1 MAEYKDIDEILKTLP
16 DDLPYKASV
25 KRVLI
30 QAPTADVVPRSE
42 VEKFELIHKHIK
54 NIIFD
59 GRDYET
65 LEAYESEYNKELS
78 KLADII
84 AAKAEGATIVVPC
97 DIPDVEIEQLKAQLE
112 ASRLEKAGFEGAA
125 KQIIEGL
132 KTELKKYRSVVER
145 DIVIVGRRQG
155 KEAESREIIRYR
167 VDLIREAAVQEFAE
181 SLLEGRVGNDPVSVA
196 VRVGLK
202 SFLEEERKDDDH

>member
-1 MAEYKDIDEILKTLP
+1 MARFVDVDKELNNLP
-16 DDLPYKASV
+16 EDLPYKASV

-30 QAPTADVVPRSE
+30 QAPAADVVPRE
-42 VEKFELIHKHIK
+42 M
-54 NIIFD
+54 FD
-59 GRDYET
+59 
-65 LEAYESEYNKELS
+65 
-78 KLADII
+78 
-84 AAKAEGATIVVPC
+84 
-97 DIPDVEIEQLKAQLE
+97 QLKAQLE

-132 KTELKKYRSVVER
+132 KAEVEKYRSVVER

-167 VDLIREAAVQEFAE
+167 ADLIREAAVREFAE